1 MESLQTMAAPVV
13 AEFDS
18 MLHEQL
24 LDRSINGHS
33 GGPPRDLIAQCLAH
47 IGGFRGNAERHD
59 A

>member
-1 MESLQTMAAPVV
+1 MAAPVV
-13 AEFDS
+13 AEFDP

-47 IGGFRGNAERHD
+47 IG
-59 A
+59 